1 MQKYKKLLLAT
12 GIGIIFIV
20 PLHGQNTNS
29 PYSRYGY
36 GILEGQAVGA
46 SKGMG
51 GISYGVQGLNT
62 NPGNPASY
70 AGVDSLTFIFDI
82 GISYRKS
89 KLSEGSSKQNDDNG
103 GLDYI
108 AMQFP
113 LAKKLG
119 MSFGILPYSSVGYEF
134 GTVETSNSIS
144 TQKTFS
150 GSGNISQIYGGLAYS
165 PIKNLS
171 IGANISYL
179 FGNTTYNRVFN
190 VLNVSEAN
198 IESDYHKLTVNM
210 VKFDLGVQY
219 ALPLSSGDKVV
230 LGAVF
235 SPKIKSSGKIN
246 NIHYQGTSGGSAIQN
261 DTINYTGKDTPT
273 DLPMTVGGGFTWN
286 HKGRLVIG
294 GDVTYQNW
302 EKVRYSQYMKDN
314 LDSKD
319 RFNNRW
325 RFNGG
330 IEYSIDPRDRSFIKR
345 MKFRGGINYANSYM
359 NVLTSD
365 NSVSGYKEYGATVG
379 FGLPLTDPYT
389 RRTSYININ
398 FEYSNVSP
406 DKSNLI
412 KEQYFGV
419 SLGLCLNDLWFMK
432 NKFR

>member
-12 GIGIIFIV
+12 SIGIIFIV
-20 PLHGQNTNS
+20 PIHGQNTNS

-82 GISYRKS
+82 GVSYNKS
-89 KLSEGSSKQNDDNG
+89 SLSEGGNKRSDDNG

-119 MSFGILPYSSVGYEF
+119 MSVGILPFSSVGYQF
-134 GTVETSNSIS
+134 GTVESTNSIS

-171 IGANISYL
+171 VGANISYL

-190 VLNVSEAN
+190 VLNVAEAN

-210 VKFDLGVQY
+210 LKFDFGVQY
-219 ALPLSSGDKVV
+219 AFHPDTENKLV

-235 SPKIKSSGKIN
+235 SPKIKSSGKIT
-246 NIHYQGTSGGSAIQN
+246 NIHYQSDASGNTVKN
-261 DTINYTGKDTPT
+261 DTLTYTGKNAAT
-273 DLPMTVGGGFTWN
+273 DIPMSVGAGFTWN
-286 HKGRLVIG
+286 HKGRLTIG
-294 GDVTYQNW
+294 GDVTYQSW
-302 EKVRYSQYMKDN
+302 EKVRYSQYMKDE
-314 LDSKD
+314 LQDKD

-325 RFNGG
+325 KFNGG
-330 IEYSIDPRDRSFIKR
+330 IEYSIDPRDRSFLKR
-345 MKFRGGINYANSYM
+345 MKFRGGLNYANSYM

-365 NSVSGYKEYGATVG
+365 NQVSGYKEYGATLG

-389 RRTSYININ
+389 RRTSFVNIN
-398 FEYSNVSP
+398 FEYSQVSP
-406 DKSNLI
+406 NKSNLI
-412 KEQYFGV
+412 KEQYFGI
-419 SLGLCLNDLWFMK
+419 SLGLCINDLWFMK